1 MIALR
6 VVFETDCTDMFK
18 MNKLLAK
25 HIIPLQ
31 PSKESGQAKRAKVDV
46 ETTTE
51 NKEPAAS
58 LVVISE
64 GLAEFLGTTE
74 REMTQTEASRRV
86 WEYIKLKQ
94 LEDPFK
100 FKWSIQCDTKL
111 RDLLGCESISA
122 VGVGE
127 VLARHHLFKRS

>member
-1 MIALR
+1 VNI
-6 VVFETDCTDMFK
+6 CTE
-18 MNKLLAK
+18 
-25 HIIPLQ
+25 
-31 PSKESGQAKRAKVDV
+31 ESGQAKRAKVDV

-51 NKEPAAS
+51 NKEPPAS

-94 LEDPFK
+94 LE
-100 FKWSIQCDTKL
+100 
-111 RDLLGCESISA
+111 
-122 VGVGE
+122 VGNECIYSSLSPHMAFHIG
-127 VLARHHLFKRS
+127 ST

>member
-1 MIALR
+1 
-6 VVFETDCTDMFK
+6 MFK

-74 REMTQTEASRRV
+74 REMTQNRSIQTCLGVHKAKTVGGGNPLNSMV
-86 WEYIKLKQ
+86 
-94 LEDPFK
+94 
-100 FKWSIQCDTKL
+100 IQCDTKL